1 MKTDIHPK
9 YTVQNFTCS
18 CGNVIELPST
28 TKGQGIEICS
38 ECHPYYTGKQKTID
52 SGGRIQ
58 KFTSKYTTVVG
69 AARKTRKEIP
79 VKEAIAAPATK
90 DGAKEKVSKVKVKT
104 STPSKVAANAAPA
117 EAKATEA
124 PAAEA
129 PAAEASAA
137 EAAE

>member
-1 MKTDIHPK
+1 MKTDTHPN
-9 YTVQNFTCS
+9 YTLQNFNCS
-18 CGNVIELPST
+18 CGNVIELNST

-69 AARKTRKEIP
+69 AARKTRKELP
-79 VKEAIAAPATK
+79 VKEAAPAPVAK
-90 DGAKEKVSKVKVKT
+90 DAKVSKVKVKT
-104 STPSKVAANAAPA
+104 SAPKAEAAAEAAP
-117 EAKATEA
+117 EA

-129 PAAEASAA
+129 APETVAE
-137 EAAE
+137 

>member
-69 AARKTRKEIP
+69 AARKTRKELP
-79 VKEAIAAPATK
+79 AKAEAAPAPA
-90 DGAKEKVSKVKVKT
+90 AKEKVSKVKVK
-104 STPSKVAANAAPA
+104 AAKAETAPVEAAPA
-117 EAKATEA
+117 PEA
-124 PAAEA
+124 AAEETA
-129 PAAEASAA
+129 AAE
-137 EAAE
+137 

>member
-69 AARKTRKEIP
+69 AARKTRKELP
-79 VKEAIAAPATK
+79 VKAEATPAPA
-90 DGAKEKVSKVKVKT
+90 AKEKVSKVKVK
-104 STPSKVAANAAPA
+104 AAKPA
-117 EAKATEA
+117 EAAVEA
-124 PAAEA
+124 PAPEA
-129 PAAEASAA
+129 AAEETAAA
-137 EAAE
+137 E

>member
-9 YTVQNFTCS
+9 YTVQNFNCS

-69 AARKTRKEIP
+69 AARKTRKELP
-79 VKEAIAAPATK
+79 AKAEAAAAPAAK
-90 DGAKEKVSKVKVKT
+90 DAKVSKVKVK
-104 STPSKVAANAAPA
+104 AA
-117 EAKATEA
+117 K
-124 PAAEA
+124 PAA
-129 PAAEASAA
+129 AA
-137 EAAE
+137 EAAPEAAAAEEMAAAE

>member
-9 YTVQNFTCS
+9 YTVQNFNCS

-69 AARKTRKEIP
+69 AARKTRKELP
-79 VKEAIAAPATK
+79 AKAEAAAAPAAK
-90 DGAKEKVSKVKVKT
+90 DAKVSKVKVKT
-104 STPSKVAANAAPA
+104 SAPKT
-117 EAKATEA
+117 EAKAEA
-124 PAAEA
+124 APEAAAEETA
-129 PAAEASAA
+129 AAE
-137 EAAE
+137 